1 MGTGYP
7 SQYLIFGRQSEILI
21 KSISTR
27 VDALKGCDAL
37 GQTLSILY
45 VDSIME
51 RFLQYPQFNFQI
63 RGAFKGSGKPF
74 RTPTGD
80 YLFPTFFEIDKINI
94 LRSHK
99 TLFSA
104 TGSLTVLLY
113 ADSDLFHRIEEG
125 PRCLIN
131 PKSFDSMNL
140 ILLDKLAQ

>member
-1 MGTGYP
+1 
-7 SQYLIFGRQSEILI
+7 
-21 KSISTR
+21 
-27 VDALKGCDAL
+27 
-37 GQTLSILY
+37 
-45 VDSIME
+45 ME

-140 ILLDKLAQ
+140 ILLDKLAQANRRFILSIARITYIGNSTKLPF